1 MRYRP
6 NPMNWTEKETINYL
20 NWIEKK
26 FMPLEGKNHEELG
39 KFSMDEGIVLR
50 RLNVIIPLTS
60 CDFQ

>member
-1 MRYRP
+1 
-6 NPMNWTEKETINYL
+6 MNWTEKETINYL

-26 FMPLEGKNHEELG
+26 FMPLEVKNHEELG

-60 CDFQ
+60 CDFP